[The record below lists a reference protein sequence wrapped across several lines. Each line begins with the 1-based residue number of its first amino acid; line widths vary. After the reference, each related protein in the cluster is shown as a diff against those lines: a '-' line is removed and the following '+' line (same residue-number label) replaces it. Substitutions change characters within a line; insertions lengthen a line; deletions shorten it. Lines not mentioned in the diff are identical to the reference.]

1 MIIKKHIVRII
12 SLIGL
17 LFLLYCCKNANNNIQ
32 QKENDTLSS
41 NNPVNKTN
49 SLPIQENDIIPQDT
63 LSFSYL
69 LYLHSVNK
77 NPNKALL
84 LKYLTP
90 DMLDIDPEKG
100 IYSYVNAEEIYKI
113 DTLVIIVY
121 SYYTEDPGSQ
131 NKDTYVASFT
141 KNEKKI
147 DQNSFTS
154 LTTTEWN
161 NIDVSYEYTK
171 DNNIQRKSIDQSY
184 SPENGGAKVIKSDT
198 LIEEFQIEGDG
209 KINIL

>member
-1 MIIKKHIVRII
+1 MIIEKFIVRFI
-12 SLIGL
+12 SLLGL
-17 LFLLYCCKNANNNIQ
+17 LFLLYCCNNENNNIQ
-32 QKENDTLSS
+32 QKVNDTLSS
-41 NNPVNKTN
+41 NNPVYKTN
-49 SLPIQENDIIPQDT
+49 SLLIQENDIIPQDT

-90 DMLDIDPEKG
+90 NMLENDPEKG
-100 IYSYVNAEEIYKI
+100 IYSFVNVEEIYKV

-121 SYYTEDPGSQ
+121 SFCTEDPGSQ
-131 NKDTYVASFT
+131 TKETHIASFT
-141 KNEKKI
+141 RNGEKT
-147 DQNSFTS
+147 DQNLFIS

-161 NIDVSYEYTK
+161 NIYVSFECTK
-171 DNNIQRKSIDQSY
+171 DNKIQRKSIDQSY
-184 SPENGGAKVIKSDT
+184 SPENGGTKVIKSDT
-198 LIEEFQIEGDG
+198 LIEVFQIEGNG